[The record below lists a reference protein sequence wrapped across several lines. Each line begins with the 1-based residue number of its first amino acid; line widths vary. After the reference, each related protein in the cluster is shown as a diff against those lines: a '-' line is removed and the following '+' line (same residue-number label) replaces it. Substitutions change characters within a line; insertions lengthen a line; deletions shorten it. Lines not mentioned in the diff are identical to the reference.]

1 MQEEINQRTVA
12 LSIKATKLTGKV
24 LAKVFQKWLV
34 HYKKVKA
41 ARRTPH
47 GRQTVKQLGLHYGDT
62 KSLPYVGAPR
72 NFDRI
77 AKEFDI
83 HYAFH
88 KTEPGRYLLFFKSRQ
103 EDEIT
108 AAFAK
113 YTKKTLHRTK
123 GQPSILRQLRKDKG
137 PVKARQPERQR
148 TREAV
153 KEER

>member
-1 MQEEINQRTVA
+1 MQEEVNQRTVA

-24 LAKVFQKWLV
+24 LAKAFQKWLA
-34 HYKKVKA
+34 HHKKTKA

-47 GRQTVKQLGLHYGDT
+47 GRQRVKQLGLHYGDT

-83 HYAFH
+83 NYAFH
-88 KTEPGRYLLFFKSRQ
+88 KTEPGRYLLFFKARQ

-123 GQPSILRQLRKDKG
+123 EKPSILRQLHKDKEL
-137 PVKARQPERQR
+137 VKARQTERQR
-148 TREAV
+148 VKKAVRE
-153 KEER
+153 EL